1 MVSSCLVVEM
11 MTTSRIY
18 LYLYETKT
26 GFVGSAV
33 LRSIFRRYTLKKLL
47 VIVSVWMLSVMGVAN
62 AQEINEQ
69 NPYQLVKG
77 VASKTFDRIKAN
89 QEEIKADPEMLR
101 TIMEEELVPHIDYKF
116 AAFMVLGK
124 HFKSVPPEKMNE
136 YISVFRQ
143 YLVTTYAVAMGYYD
157 NQTVLFEPESPFEN
171 KKSVTVRAVV
181 QDPTRPEIKIAF
193 KVRKDSKTNE
203 WKAYDM
209 VAEGISMLN
218 SKRSEF
224 ESILRQD
231 GIDAVIALMRD
242 KIGKPVELNPQQEAV
257 AQISGDSK

>member
-1 MVSSCLVVEM
+1 MVAIGILMMSVV
-11 MTTSRIY
+11 
-18 LYLYETKT
+18 
-26 GFVGSAV
+26 GAV
-33 LRSIFRRYTLKKLL
+33 S
-47 VIVSVWMLSVMGVAN
+47 
-62 AQEINEQ
+62 AQEVNEQ
-69 NPYQLVKG
+69 NPYALVQD
-77 VASKTFDRIKAN
+77 VANRTFERIKAN
-89 QEEIKADPEMLR
+89 QEAIKADPEMLR

-124 HFKSVPPEKMNE
+124 HFKSVPQEKMGE

-143 YLVTTYAVAMGYYD
+143 YLITTYAIAMGYYD
-157 NQTVLFEPESPFEN
+157 NQTVVFEPESRFDD

-181 QDPTRPEIKIAF
+181 QDPDRPEIKIAF

-209 VAEGISMLN
+209 VAEGISLLN

-231 GIDAVIALMRD
+231 GIDSVIALMRD
-242 KIGKPVELNPQQEAV
+242 KIGQPVELNQGEAV
-257 AQISGDSK
+257 EISGEAEGESE

>member
-1 MVSSCLVVEM
+1 MKKLMAAIGLLLLSVVGTAQAQEQEISGENPYLLVKNVA
-11 MTTSRIY
+11 
-18 LYLYETKT
+18 TKT
-26 GFVGSAV
+26 FA
-33 LRSIFRRYTLKKLL
+33 
-47 VIVSVWMLSVMGVAN
+47 
-62 AQEINEQ
+62 
-69 NPYQLVKG
+69 
-77 VASKTFDRIKAN
+77 RIKQN

-124 HFKSVPPEKMNE
+124 HFKSVPREKMGE

-143 YLVTTYAVAMGYYD
+143 YLITTYAVAMGYYD
-157 NQTVLFEPESPFEN
+157 NQTVIFEPESSFEGQ
-171 KKSVTVRAVV
+171 KSVTVRAVV
-181 QDPTRPEIKIAF
+181 QDPQRPEIKIAF

-242 KIGKPVELNPQQEAV
+242 KIGQPVKLNQEGSYDIEGA
-257 AQISGDSK
+257 AE

>member
-1 MVSSCLVVEM
+1 
-11 MTTSRIY
+11 
-18 LYLYETKT
+18 
-26 GFVGSAV
+26 
-33 LRSIFRRYTLKKLL
+33 LKKYIVALGVL
-47 VIVSVWMLSVMGVAN
+47 MFSVISS
-62 AQEINEQ
+62 AQAMDVNEQ
-69 NPYQLVKG
+69 NPYELVQD

-89 QEEIKADPEMLR
+89 QEAIKADPELLR

-124 HFKSVPPEKMNE
+124 HFKSVPQEKLGE

-143 YLVTTYAVAMGYYD
+143 YLITTYAVAMGYYD
-157 NQTVLFEPESPFEN
+157 NQTVVFEPESPFDD
-171 KKSVTVRAVV
+171 KKSITVRAVV
-181 QDPTRPEIKIAF
+181 QDPVRPEIRIAF

-231 GIDAVIALMRD
+231 GIDSVIALMKD
-242 KIGKPVELNPQQEAV
+242 KIGKPVELNPNESYDV
-257 AQISGDSK
+257 IEESE

>member
-1 MVSSCLVVEM
+1 MMV
-11 MTTSRIY
+11 
-18 LYLYETKT
+18 
-26 GFVGSAV
+26 VG
-33 LRSIFRRYTLKKLL
+33 
-47 VIVSVWMLSVMGVAN
+47 VWMFSLVGMAQ

-69 NPYQLVKG
+69 NPYELVKG

-89 QEEIKADPEMLR
+89 QDAVKADPEMLR

-124 HFKSVPPEKMNE
+124 HFKSVPQEKMGE
-136 YISVFRQ
+136 YITVFRQ
-143 YLVTTYAVAMGYYD
+143 YLITSYAVAMGYYD
-157 NQTVLFEPESPFEN
+157 NQTVQFEPESSFSD

-181 QDPTRPEIKIAF
+181 QDPKRPEIKIAF

-242 KIGKPVELNPQQEAV
+242 KIGKPVELNQDEPIDFDGESA
-257 AQISGDSK
+257 

>member
-1 MVSSCLVVEM
+1 
-11 MTTSRIY
+11 
-18 LYLYETKT
+18 
-26 GFVGSAV
+26 
-33 LRSIFRRYTLKKLL
+33 LKKLM
-47 VIVSVWMLSVMGVAN
+47 IVMGVWMFSLVGMAQ

-69 NPYQLVKG
+69 NPYELVKG

-89 QEEIKADPEMLR
+89 QEAVKADPEMLR

-124 HFKSVPPEKMNE
+124 HFKSVPQEKMGE
-136 YISVFRQ
+136 YITVFRQ
-143 YLVTTYAVAMGYYD
+143 YLITSYAVAMGYYD
-157 NQTVLFEPESPFEN
+157 NQTVQFEPESSFSD

-181 QDPTRPEIKIAF
+181 QDPKRPEIKIAF

-231 GIDAVIALMRD
+231 GIDAVIALMRE
-242 KIGKPVELNPQQEAV
+242 KIGKPVELNQDEPIDFDGETA
-257 AQISGDSK
+257 

>member
-1 MVSSCLVVEM
+1 MKKLMVAIGIM
-11 MTTSRIY
+11 MMSV
-18 LYLYETKT
+18 
-26 GFVGSAV
+26 VGS
-33 LRSIFRRYTLKKLL
+33 
-47 VIVSVWMLSVMGVAN
+47 VS
-62 AQEINEQ
+62 AQEVNEQ
-69 NPYQLVKG
+69 NPYALVQD
-77 VASKTFDRIKAN
+77 VANRTFERIKAN
-89 QEEIKADPEMLR
+89 QEAIKADPEMLR

-124 HFKSVPPEKMNE
+124 HFKSVPQEKMGE

-143 YLVTTYAVAMGYYD
+143 YLITTYAIAMGYYD
-157 NQTVLFEPESPFEN
+157 NQTVVFEPESSFDD

-181 QDPTRPEIKIAF
+181 QDPNRPEIKIAF

-209 VAEGISMLN
+209 VAEGISLLN

-231 GIDAVIALMRD
+231 GIDSVIALMRD
-242 KIGKPVELNPQQEAV
+242 KIGQPVELNQGEAV
-257 AQISGDSK
+257 EISGEAEGESE

>member
-1 MVSSCLVVEM
+1 M
-11 MTTSRIY
+11 
-18 LYLYETKT
+18 
-26 GFVGSAV
+26 
-33 LRSIFRRYTLKKLL
+33 KKLMAVAGLLLMSL
-47 VIVSVWMLSVMGVAN
+47 VGNVQ
-62 AQEINEQ
+62 AQEINDQ

-77 VASKTFDRIKAN
+77 VATKTFDRIKAN
-89 QEEIKADPEMLR
+89 QEQIKQDPEMLR

-124 HFKSVPPEKMNE
+124 HFKSVPKEKMGE

-143 YLVTTYAVAMGYYD
+143 YLITTYAVAMGYYD
-157 NQTVLFEPESPFEN
+157 NQEVIFEPESNFEDQ
-171 KKSVTVRAVV
+171 KSVTVRAVV
-181 QDPTRPEIKIAF
+181 QDPERAEIKIAF

-224 ESILRQD
+224 ESILRQE
-231 GIDAVIALMRD
+231 GIDSVIALMRD
-242 KIGKPVELNPQQEAV
+242 KIGKPVELNQDESYDIDGA
-257 AQISGDSK
+257 SE

>member
-1 MVSSCLVVEM
+1 M
-11 MTTSRIY
+11 
-18 LYLYETKT
+18 
-26 GFVGSAV
+26 
-33 LRSIFRRYTLKKLL
+33 KKL
-47 VIVSVWMLSVMGVAN
+47 MMVMGVWMFSLVGMAQ

-69 NPYQLVKG
+69 NPYELVKG

-89 QEEIKADPEMLR
+89 QEAVKADPEMLR

-124 HFKSVPPEKMNE
+124 HFKSVPQEKMGE
-136 YISVFRQ
+136 YITVFRQ
-143 YLVTTYAVAMGYYD
+143 YLITSYAVAMGYYD
-157 NQTVLFEPESPFEN
+157 NQTVQFEPESSFSD

-181 QDPTRPEIKIAF
+181 QDPKRPEIKIAF

-231 GIDAVIALMRD
+231 GIDAVIALMRE
-242 KIGKPVELNPQQEAV
+242 KIGKPVELNQDEPIDFDGETA
-257 AQISGDSK
+257 

>member
-1 MVSSCLVVEM
+1 MKKFMIALGIFM
-11 MTTSRIY
+11 M
-18 LYLYETKT
+18 
-26 GFVGSAV
+26 
-33 LRSIFRRYTLKKLL
+33 
-47 VIVSVWMLSVMGVAN
+47 SVAGIAN
-62 AQEINEQ
+62 AQEVNEQ
-69 NPYQLVKG
+69 NPYEMVQD
-77 VASKTFDRIKAN
+77 VANRTFERIKAN
-89 QEEIKADPEMLR
+89 QAAIKADPEMLR

-124 HFKSVPPEKMNE
+124 HFKSVPQEKMGE

-157 NQTVLFEPESPFEN
+157 NQEVIFEPESSFDD

-181 QDPTRPEIKIAF
+181 QDPNRPEIKIAF

-242 KIGKPVELNPQQEAV
+242 KIGKPVELKQGEPIEIEGEAE
-257 AQISGDSK
+257 

>member
-1 MVSSCLVVEM
+1 MSVLMFSLVG
-11 MTTSRIY
+11 T
-18 LYLYETKT
+18 
-26 GFVGSAV
+26 AQ
-33 LRSIFRRYTLKKLL
+33 
-47 VIVSVWMLSVMGVAN
+47 

-69 NPYQLVKG
+69 NPYELVKG

-89 QEEIKADPEMLR
+89 QEAVKADPEMLR

-124 HFKSVPPEKMNE
+124 HFKSVPQEKMGE
-136 YISVFRQ
+136 YITVFRQ
-143 YLVTTYAVAMGYYD
+143 YLITSYAVAMGYYD
-157 NQTVLFEPESPFEN
+157 NQTVQFEPESSFDD

-181 QDPTRPEIKIAF
+181 QDPKRPEIKIAF
-193 KVRKDSKTNE
+193 KVRRDSKTNE

-242 KIGKPVELNPQQEAV
+242 KIGKPVELNQDEPIDFDGESA
-257 AQISGDSK
+257 

>member
-1 MVSSCLVVEM
+1 M
-11 MTTSRIY
+11 
-18 LYLYETKT
+18 
-26 GFVGSAV
+26 
-33 LRSIFRRYTLKKLL
+33 KKL
-47 VIVSVWMLSVMGVAN
+47 VYIVGVWLLTAFATAT
-62 AQEINEQ
+62 AQEVNEQ
-69 NPYQLVKG
+69 NPYELVQD
-77 VASKTFDRIKAN
+77 VAMKTFDRIKAN
-89 QEEIKADPEMLR
+89 QDAIKQDPEMLR
-101 TIMEEELVPHIDYKF
+101 TIMEEELVPHIDYQF

-124 HFKSVPPEKMNE
+124 HFKSVPREKLSE
-136 YISVFRQ
+136 YVSVFRQ
-143 YLVTTYAVAMGYYD
+143 YLITTYAVAMGYYD
-157 NQTVLFEPESPFEN
+157 NQEVLFEPEGEFDD

-231 GIDAVIALMRD
+231 GIDAVIDIMRD
-242 KIGKPVELNPQQEAV
+242 KIEKPVELKQEDKDA
-257 AQISGDSK
+257 A

>member
-1 MVSSCLVVEM
+1 MKKFMAVAGLLLMSLVGNVQ
-11 MTTSRIY
+11 
-18 LYLYETKT
+18 
-26 GFVGSAV
+26 
-33 LRSIFRRYTLKKLL
+33 
-47 VIVSVWMLSVMGVAN
+47 
-62 AQEINEQ
+62 AQEINDQ

-77 VASKTFDRIKAN
+77 VATKTFDRIKAN
-89 QEEIKADPEMLR
+89 QEQIKQDPEMLR

-124 HFKSVPPEKMNE
+124 HFKSVPKEKMGE

-143 YLVTTYAVAMGYYD
+143 YLITTYAVAMGYYD
-157 NQTVLFEPESPFEN
+157 NQEVIFEPESNFEDQ
-171 KKSVTVRAVV
+171 KSVTVRAVV
-181 QDPTRPEIKIAF
+181 QDPERPEIKIAF

-224 ESILRQD
+224 ESILRQE
-231 GIDAVIALMRD
+231 GIDSVIALMRD
-242 KIGKPVELNPQQEAV
+242 KIGKPVELNQDESYDIDGA
-257 AQISGDSK
+257 SE

>member
-1 MVSSCLVVEM
+1 
-11 MTTSRIY
+11 
-18 LYLYETKT
+18 
-26 GFVGSAV
+26 
-33 LRSIFRRYTLKKLL
+33 LKKFMVALG
-47 VIVSVWMLSVMGVAN
+47 IFMMSVAGIAN
-62 AQEINEQ
+62 AQEVNEQ
-69 NPYQLVKG
+69 NPYELVQD
-77 VASKTFDRIKAN
+77 VANRTFERIKAN
-89 QEEIKADPEMLR
+89 QAAIKADPEMLR

-124 HFKSVPPEKMNE
+124 HFKSVPQEKMGE

-143 YLVTTYAVAMGYYD
+143 YLA
-157 NQTVLFEPESPFEN
+157 ESSFDD

-181 QDPTRPEIKIAF
+181 QDPNRPEIKIAF

-242 KIGKPVELNPQQEAV
+242 KIGKPVELKQGEPIEIEGEAE
-257 AQISGDSK
+257 

>member
-1 MVSSCLVVEM
+1 MFSLVG
-11 MTTSRIY
+11 T
-18 LYLYETKT
+18 
-26 GFVGSAV
+26 AQ
-33 LRSIFRRYTLKKLL
+33 
-47 VIVSVWMLSVMGVAN
+47 

-69 NPYQLVKG
+69 NPYELVKG

-89 QEEIKADPEMLR
+89 QEAVKADPEMLR

-124 HFKSVPPEKMNE
+124 HFKSVPQEKMGE
-136 YISVFRQ
+136 YITVFRQ
-143 YLVTTYAVAMGYYD
+143 YLITSYAVAMGYYD
-157 NQTVLFEPESPFEN
+157 NQTVQFEPESSFDD

-181 QDPTRPEIKIAF
+181 QDPKRPEIKIAF

-242 KIGKPVELNPQQEAV
+242 KIGKPVELNQDEPIDFDGESA
-257 AQISGDSK
+257 

>member
-1 MVSSCLVVEM
+1 MSVLMFSLVGM
-11 MTTSRIY
+11 
-18 LYLYETKT
+18 
-26 GFVGSAV
+26 AQ
-33 LRSIFRRYTLKKLL
+33 
-47 VIVSVWMLSVMGVAN
+47 

-69 NPYQLVKG
+69 NPYELVKG

-89 QEEIKADPEMLR
+89 QEAVKADPEMLR

-124 HFKSVPPEKMNE
+124 HFKSVPQEKMGE
-136 YISVFRQ
+136 YITVFRQ
-143 YLVTTYAVAMGYYD
+143 YLITSYAVAMGYYD
-157 NQTVLFEPESPFEN
+157 NQTVQFEPESSFDD

-181 QDPTRPEIKIAF
+181 QDPKRPEIKIAF
-193 KVRKDSKTNE
+193 KVRRDSKTNE

-242 KIGKPVELNPQQEAV
+242 KIGKPVELNQDEPIDFDGESA
-257 AQISGDSK
+257 

>member
-1 MVSSCLVVEM
+1 M
-11 MTTSRIY
+11 
-18 LYLYETKT
+18 
-26 GFVGSAV
+26 
-33 LRSIFRRYTLKKLL
+33 KKL
-47 VIVSVWMLSVMGVAN
+47 VYIVGVWLLTAFATAT

-69 NPYQLVKG
+69 NPYELVHD
-77 VASKTFDRIKAN
+77 VAMKTFDRIKAN
-89 QEEIKADPEMLR
+89 QDAIKQDPEMLR
-101 TIMEEELVPHIDYKF
+101 TIMEEELVPHIDYQF

-124 HFKSVPPEKMNE
+124 HFKSVPRDKLSE
-136 YISVFRQ
+136 YVSVFRQ
-143 YLVTTYAVAMGYYD
+143 YLITTYAVAMGYYD
-157 NQTVLFEPESPFEN
+157 NQEVIFEPEGDFDD

-231 GIDAVIALMRD
+231 GIDAVIAIMRD
-242 KIGKPVELNPQQEAV
+242 KIEKPVELKQEDKDA
-257 AQISGDSK
+257 A

>member
-1 MVSSCLVVEM
+1 M
-11 MTTSRIY
+11 
-18 LYLYETKT
+18 
-26 GFVGSAV
+26 
-33 LRSIFRRYTLKKLL
+33 KKLMI
-47 VIVSVWMLSVMGVAN
+47 VVSVWMLALAGVAQ
-62 AQEINEQ
+62 AQEIDDQ
-69 NPYQLVKG
+69 NPYRLVHD
-77 VASKTFDRIKAN
+77 VATKTFDRIKAN
-89 QEEIKADPEMLR
+89 QEAVKADPEVLR

-124 HFKSVPPEKMNE
+124 HFKSVPQEKMGE

-143 YLVTTYAVAMGYYD
+143 YLITTYAVAMGYYD
-157 NQTVLFEPESPFEN
+157 NQTVQFEPESSFED

-181 QDPTRPEIKIAF
+181 QDPKRPEIKIAF

-231 GIDAVIALMRD
+231 GIDAVIALMKD
-242 KIGKPVELNPQQEAV
+242 KIGKPVELKQDEPIEFDGESA
-257 AQISGDSK
+257 

>member
-1 MVSSCLVVEM
+1 M
-11 MTTSRIY
+11 
-18 LYLYETKT
+18 
-26 GFVGSAV
+26 
-33 LRSIFRRYTLKKLL
+33 KKL
-47 VIVSVWMLSVMGVAN
+47 MMVMGVWMFSLVGMAQ

-69 NPYQLVKG
+69 NPYELVKG

-89 QEEIKADPEMLR
+89 QEAVKADPEMLR

-124 HFKSVPPEKMNE
+124 HFKSVPQEKMGE
-136 YISVFRQ
+136 YITVFRQ
-143 YLVTTYAVAMGYYD
+143 YLITSYAVAMGYYD
-157 NQTVLFEPESPFEN
+157 NQTVQFEPESSFSD

-181 QDPTRPEIKIAF
+181 QDPKRPEIKIAF

-231 GIDAVIALMRD
+231 GIDAVIALMRE
-242 KIGKPVELNPQQEAV
+242 KIGKPVELNPNEPIDFDGESA
-257 AQISGDSK
+257 